1 MIVPSKFQLDRTTQS
16 RVIDFVVYWCAIV
29 IFWCDTMWV
38 VFTCRDDCS
47 PQISA
52 QSDFTGSS
60 YKLCGILV
68 RHRNILVWWNVGGF
82 RMSRWLFPPNFSP
95 IGSQMLELR
104 HVLYSIGC
112 ILYLKNRFFGHK
124 YRNLCKFEKKTP
136 RHAVEAHLAHQFHEK
151 RFSWHLHSSLGCE
164 PRKGR
169 RTIVFEIKFCLATN
183 ATVVGFG

>member
-104 HVLYSIGC
+104 HVRYSIGC

-124 YRNLCKFEKKTP
+124 YRNLCKFEKNSTSRRGGAPSAPIP
-136 RHAVEAHLAHQFHEK
+136 REKIFMTFAQFAGVWAEEREK
-151 RFSWHLHSSLGCE
+151 NNCFW
-164 PRKGR
+164 
-169 RTIVFEIKFCLATN
+169 N
-183 ATVVGFG
+183 